1 MVSMRCD
8 ISTALCPP
16 CAPVS
21 AHTVP
26 ITPQCLVIDESCA
39 WGQASRRRRCIMMA
53 QCQEVSCVTSHP
65 GLREHVG
72 HGFDMSGPM

>member
-1 MVSMRCD
+1 
-8 ISTALCPP
+8 
-16 CAPVS
+16 
-21 AHTVP
+21 
-26 ITPQCLVIDESCA
+26 
-39 WGQASRRRRCIMMA
+39 MMA